1 MPIYVSDRLKT
12 QVLDA
17 LRQARDPL
25 TTSEVAAILGKSHQA
40 TRTALVGSGAEKV
53 DSSWPIMWTL
63 PDRISDR
70 KVPSQFNDV
79 ELTVGAKA
87 VDDILNMWNSS
98 HEALGDA
105 IKRLSINEDTT
116 PSAISEQLGTIAGSI
131 AYLAWQISQVAGKPD
146 WYEILTESE

>member
-17 LRQARDPL
+17 LRQAHDPL
-25 TTSEVAAILGKSHQA
+25 TTSEVAAIIGKSQQA

-70 KVPSQFNDV
+70 KVPSQFSDV
-79 ELTVGAKA
+79 QLTVGAKD
-87 VDDILNMWNSS
+87 VDDILNMWNES
-98 HEALGDA
+98 HDALGEA
-105 IKRLSINEDTT
+105 IKRLHINPDSTV
-116 PSAISEQLGTIAGSI
+116 SAIATQLGTIAGSI
-131 AYLAWQISQVAGKPD
+131 AYLAYQLDNVADKPD

>member
-17 LRQARDPL
+17 LRQAHDPL

-40 TRTALVGSGAEKV
+40 TRTALIGSGAEKV

-63 PDRISDR
+63 PDRISSR
-70 KVPSQFNDV
+70 KVPSQFSDV
-79 ELTVGAKA
+79 ELTVGAKD
-87 VDDILNMWNSS
+87 VDDILNMWNEN
-98 HEALGDA
+98 HDALGEA
-105 IKRLSINEDTT
+105 IKKLHINPDSTV
-116 PSAISEQLGTIAGSI
+116 SAVATQLGTIAGSM
-131 AYLAWQISQVAGKPD
+131 AYLAWQLSEVANKPD